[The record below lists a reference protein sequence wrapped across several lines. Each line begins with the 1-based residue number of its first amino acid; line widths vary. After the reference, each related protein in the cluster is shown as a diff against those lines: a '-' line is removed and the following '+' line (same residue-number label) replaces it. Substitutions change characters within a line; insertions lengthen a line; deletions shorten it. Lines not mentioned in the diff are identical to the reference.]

1 VADLDGR
8 TFLITGANTGIG
20 KATARGLAGRGAR
33 VYIAC
38 RSEERGRNAMQEI
51 TAQTGS
57 RELELLSLDLG
68 DLDSVRACAQE
79 FLARGEPLHVLINNA
94 GLAGKR
100 GKTASGFEAAFGTNH
115 VGPFLLT
122 SLLLDRIRESAPAR
136 IVNVASAAHYG
147 APGIDFD
154 AVRRPTRTITGMREY
169 SVSKLA
175 NVLHAGELARRL
187 ENTGVTTYSLH
198 PGVVASDIWRRV
210 PWPARALMKR
220 RMISADQ
227 GARTSLFCA
236 TAPEL
241 ADQSGLYYDECAVK
255 EPGAAASAELA
266 GELWRR
272 SAEWVGV
279 AG

>member
-38 RSEERGRNAMQEI
+38 RSEEHGRNAMQE
-51 TAQTGS
+51 
-57 RELELLSLDLG
+57 
-68 DLDSVRACAQE
+68 
-79 FLARGEPLHVLINNA
+79 
-94 GLAGKR
+94 
-100 GKTASGFEAAFGTNH
+100 
-115 VGPFLLT
+115 
-122 SLLLDRIRESAPAR
+122 
-136 IVNVASAAHYG
+136 
-147 APGIDFD
+147 
-154 AVRRPTRTITGMREY
+154 
-169 SVSKLA
+169 
-175 NVLHAGELARRL
+175 
-187 ENTGVTTYSLH
+187 
-198 PGVVASDIWRRV
+198 
-210 PWPARALMKR
+210 
-220 RMISADQ
+220 MISADQ